1 MSHAYDVDSDD
12 ESCGEKIEIP
22 GKDLQDLDT
31 AIFKLQ
37 FSISE
42 DFENDEIH
50 NLIVT
55 CVHQG
60 QELGSVVARLIILED
75 SEVPDNFNQD
85 MDEIIHNFMD
95 LATIVFDEAVQR
107 KRLRDTASK

>member
-37 FSISE
+37 FSPLVRTLRMTRFITSSLLV
-42 DFENDEIH
+42 F
-50 NLIVT
+50 T
-55 CVHQG
+55 KAK
-60 QELGSVVARLIILED
+60 S
-75 SEVPDNFNQD
+75 
-85 MDEIIHNFMD
+85 
-95 LATIVFDEAVQR
+95 LA
-107 KRLRDTASK
+107 ASSLVS